1 MAKQSSAFLFMN
13 KFVQLFIIL
22 LIIFSLFFVPI
33 TVLEVRT
40 NDTNAMVY
48 QQMAKLGNTFDVR
61 WKHSV
66 TLQPVIETYKLEG
79 YDKISL
85 IQMVFDDNGPN
96 LPAQPWEEQ
105 QWTIQ
110 DGKFI
115 VTNYN
120 KYFTKVPVTIGA
132 IIADHTLIYNGKET
146 SLRDVY
152 RPGGFVYISV
162 TKNNVYQFLT
172 KEVGLWKKKTLKP

>member
-1 MAKQSSAFLFMN
+1 MP
-13 KFVQLFIIL
+13 KFAHL
-22 LIIFSLFFVPI
+22 LIIFLLFLLIIPI
-33 TVLEVRT
+33 TVLEVRIQDS
-40 NDTNAMVY
+40 NELVY
-48 QQMAKLGNTFDVR
+48 QQLAKLEDTFDVKWR
-61 WKHSV
+61 HSV

-105 QWTIQ
+105 KWNIT

-115 VTNYN
+115 ITNYN
-120 KYFTKVPVTIGA
+120 QYFSRVPVTIGA

-146 SLRDVY
+146 PLRDVY

-162 TKNNVYQFLT
+162 TKNNVYQLVI
-172 KEVGLWKKKTLKP
+172 KEVGLWKKKMLKI